1 MPLTLL
7 SLVLCLTNW
16 FAQVS
21 TPQHATQVH
30 NHVISTSDGRISSQR
45 LRIETPRDIA
55 EFHETPRTGGVVVRS
70 SGKFTPRHDSALE
83 LEHKLSIPYTPNGDE
98 AMSFKYYCPLCMQYY
113 KFMWKSTCCSNYICL
128 PCTQDYLKCKGV
140 SFYASIESH
149 KMEHV
154 FCPHCQTKGFKPV
167 VVEEQ
172 ESVRDYHYSYEPVSS
187 TIMPS
192 PLKIG
197 ESFEDLKRK
206 MIPFKV
212 QLQSVPSGSVQA
224 SPVLQVVGVDNS
236 TGDFDP
242 STSQALMRGIAIPT
256 NDDIPPS
263 PSIARNALSLFGE
276 TPRQP
281 RSSPPPLNPD
291 APSLSARTPR
301 FTLPSSDVNESGS
314 RDAVYDGD
322 SISQL
327 TGDIDRLTSSIPVQ
341 ATPLFKSNP
350 HRADDEMSETMEES
364 FESLVFP
371 RLRDDDIGSPT
382 SISVTSPEYMAKMP
396 LSMATNL
403 VEGAI
408 HTAFQHM
415 QTSQ

>member
-1 MPLTLL
+1 
-7 SLVLCLTNW
+7 
-16 FAQVS
+16 
-21 TPQHATQVH
+21 
-30 NHVISTSDGRISSQR
+30 
-45 LRIETPRDIA
+45 
-55 EFHETPRTGGVVVRS
+55 
-70 SGKFTPRHDSALE
+70 
-83 LEHKLSIPYTPNGDE
+83 
-98 AMSFKYYCPLCMQYY
+98 MSFKYYCPLCMQYY

-291 APSLSARTPR
+291 APTLSARTPR

>member
-1 MPLTLL
+1 M
-7 SLVLCLTNW
+7 
-16 FAQVS
+16 
-21 TPQHATQVH
+21 H
-30 NHVISTSDGRISSQR
+30 NHVVSTSDGRISSQR

-98 AMSFKYYCPLCMQYY
+98 AVSFKYYCPLCMQYY
-113 KFMWKSTCCSNYICL
+113 KFMWKSSCCSNYICL

-212 QLQSVPSGSVQA
+212 LQSVPSGSLSVQA
-224 SPVLQVVGVDNS
+224 SPVLQVVGVDNGQ
-236 TGDFDP
+236 GDFDP
-242 STSQALMRGIAIPT
+242 STSQAMMRGIAIPA

-281 RSSPPPLNPD
+281 RSSPPLNPD
-291 APSLSARTPR
+291 TQTLSARTPR
-301 FTLPSSDVNESGS
+301 FTLPTTDVLDNSSMEAVHDVEGGS
-314 RDAVYDGD
+314 
-322 SISQL
+322 SQL

-341 ATPLFKSNP
+341 ATPLFKTNP

-371 RLRDDDIGSPT
+371 RLRDDDNAGLGSPT
-382 SISVTSPEYMAKMP
+382 SISVSSPEYMSKMP
-396 LSMATNL
+396 RSMATNL

>member
-1 MPLTLL
+1 M
-7 SLVLCLTNW
+7 
-16 FAQVS
+16 
-21 TPQHATQVH
+21 H

-55 EFHETPRTGGVVVRS
+55 EYHETPRTGGVVVRS

-98 AMSFKYYCPLCMQYY
+98 AISFKYYCPLCMQYY
-113 KFMWKSTCCSNYICL
+113 KFMWKSSCCSNYICL

-140 SFYASIESH
+140 SFFASIESH

-187 TIMPS
+187 AIMPS

-236 TGDFDP
+236 NGDFDP
-242 STSQALMRGIAIPT
+242 STSQALMRGIAIPA

-281 RSSPPPLNPD
+281 RSSPPLNPD
-291 APSLSARTPR
+291 AQTLSARTPR
-301 FTLPSSDVNESGS
+301 FNLPSSDVVENASS
-314 RDAVYDGD
+314 RDVMCDGD

-341 ATPLFKSNP
+341 ATPLFKTNP

-371 RLRDDDIGSPT
+371 RLREDDIGSPT